1 MALILSKEQLQRL
14 LKDDGVLQLYPSHTE
29 GGLARYTHACVGV
42 PFARIHVGND
52 GKSGDVEYY
61 GHALPEVRIAPY
73 IKKIDALEPVDF
85 YPSYFYSDINHMM
98 FGKLDRFYMS
108 LLKAIHRHVIE
119 YSGLSKQDQ
128 FLVIGDGT
136 DPKIDQMF
144 YHDLEDG
151 NISIVADLV
160 QQTGFNTDKLTTY
173 MQAHNHNTRTLFDML
188 RTKWT

>member
-29 GGLARYTHACVGV
+29 DGSPRYTHACVGA
-42 PFARIHVGND
+42 PFARIHVGQD
-52 GKSGDVEYY
+52 GKSGDSEYS
-61 GHALPEVRIAPY
+61 GHVLTEVRIAPY

-85 YPSYFYSDINHMM
+85 YPSYFYSNIDHMM

-108 LLKAIHRHVIE
+108 LLKAIHRQVII
-119 YSGLSKQDQ
+119 SPINKQDQ
-128 FLVIGDGT
+128 FLVAGDGT

-144 YHDLEDG
+144 YNDLADG
-151 NISIVADLV
+151 HISIVADLV
-160 QQTGFNTDKLTTY
+160 QQTGFNTDKLKTY
-173 MQAHNHNTRTLFDML
+173 MAAHNHNTRTLFDML

>member
-14 LKDDGVLQLYPSHTE
+14 LKDDGILQLYPSHTE
-29 GGLARYTHACVGV
+29 DGLPRYTHACVGA
-42 PFARIHVGND
+42 PFARIHVGQD

-61 GHALPEVRIAPY
+61 GHVLPEVRIAPY

-85 YPSYFYSDINHMM
+85 YPSYFYSDIDHMM

-108 LLKAIHRHVIE
+108 LLKAIHRQVII
-119 YSGLSKQDQ
+119 SPINKQDQ
-128 FLVIGDGT
+128 FLVAGDGT

-144 YHDLEDG
+144 YNDMVDG
-151 NISIVADLV
+151 HISIVADLV
-160 QQTGFNTDKLTTY
+160 QQTGFNTDKLKTY
-173 MQAHNHNTRTLFDML
+173 MAAHNHNTRTLFDML